1 MYSIVILL
9 SMSTLIIS
17 GRRNVKTPTKY
28 PKRNKTI
35 WTSSKNNESSKI
47 FTNMWNSL
55 PRCMIPITDP
65 VDSYGIRSDSTQDP
79 ASYKKIETLPNLWK
93 KAPYLNI
100 KQIENGKKY
109 RKALRNDPPEHLA
122 TLYRAGHQPIFF
134 DFLLKLNYHAE

>member
-47 FTNMWNSL
+47 FPNICNSL

-65 VDSYGIRSDSTQDP
+65 VDSHGIRSDPTQDP
-79 ASYKKIETLPNLWK
+79 ASYKKIETLPNL
-93 KAPYLNI
+93 
-100 KQIENGKKY
+100 
-109 RKALRNDPPEHLA
+109 
-122 TLYRAGHQPIFF
+122 
-134 DFLLKLNYHAE
+134 